1 MERSDAQTHDFMNIE
16 SFPPLPFARRLPTEE
31 NSIRLFGK
39 DFGGG
44 GLVTLFTDDSSLA
57 EITTSVDKET
67 KENRETCRK
76 FECNYCCRNFP
87 TSQALGGHQ
96 NAHRKERLQA
106 KRPHF
111 QPFTIHRSSST
122 AQLHN
127 IAHHQNLTTTTPPP
141 YQHQSTINSITNYS
155 NSIGFYGGKTFNTS
169 HQTPINSRPLALW
182 RFPAAVHNSTTFNHG
197 SLLSSSDTR
206 SSSQNPYM
214 LESQTN
220 IRDQVSLELHL

>member
-39 DFGGG
+39 EFGGG

-57 EITTSVDKET
+57 ETTTSDHKET

-96 NAHRKERLQA
+96 NAHRRERLQA
-106 KRPHF
+106 KKPHF
-111 QPFTIHRSSST
+111 QPFTIHQRSST

-127 IAHHQNLTTTTPPP
+127 IAYHHRQNLTTTASPP

-155 NSIGFYGGKTFNTS
+155 NNIGFYGGTS
-169 HQTPINSRPLALW
+169 HQTPINRRPLALW
-182 RFPAAVHNSTTFNHG
+182 RFPTAVHNSTTFNRG
-197 SLLSSSDTR
+197 SLLSSSDAG
-206 SSSQNPYM
+206 SSSRNPYM
-214 LESQTN
+214 LESQPN